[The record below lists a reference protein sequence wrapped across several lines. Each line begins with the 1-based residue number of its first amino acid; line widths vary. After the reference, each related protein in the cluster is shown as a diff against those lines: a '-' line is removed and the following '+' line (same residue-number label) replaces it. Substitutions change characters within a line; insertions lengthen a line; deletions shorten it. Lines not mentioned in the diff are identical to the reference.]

1 MSVIGEPNQRNS
13 IGYLKDIPRINSDFD
28 FRVPFEALLDPEGE
42 MGGRAIISSEPHPS
56 ASLALTAS
64 LSKAGKLNYK
74 LAMNNF
80 LASTIDF
87 FKPDGKLATLAS
99 LSDTDPKFAG
109 AANATTGAFGFVPG
123 KEYKMRLV
131 CYNGQ
136 LSTKQQ
142 TLDFLETDLNL
153 GVLFH
158 SASYDGN
165 PPTCV
170 MYAQTGSDKTG
181 LKSADFYGS
190 AFGPPIKTVQGQFPT
205 TPLNSNFRFN
215 LSSASYEPFTPP
227 YYDGYAHIEFTYRP
241 EFEDDSLTSIMAQLT
256 QSYQRAGTGLN
267 GASINPN
274 LQSLTNLNYRNAMQ
288 ISASFNI
295 ALVNQPSV
303 VYDKLGNPIEIK
315 DDDTAGTVLTIQ
327 PKWET
332 PILNFKDVSVTVPT
346 IGSGS
351 VARGMW
357 HQYGR
362 KPAEDE
368 GIFMQIQDLAPSELD
383 DPSLTGSLAK
393 QLGFRQD
400 PVKLGRVA
408 ETKKISEAIV
418 AIPFVASLGDQQKF
432 GVPRA
437 TIDAAI
443 ALDDE
448 KTELAE
454 RLSTG
459 TNEPSPEVLDMV
471 KKMRKFVI
479 PPHFDFVKNKTIDPF
494 AMFIFDFSVTLKE
507 QDLTDIWQN
516 LSPSIGRQFQK
527 KRSFTAN

>member
-1 MSVIGEPNQRNS
+1 MDFYLNRSENGFQSIPINAYEITGSTLGSSAQRGFYKEYMHTDFLKTFSLVNADYKDTSSPSKVTLSTDALIKFLPYDGFYPADRTVQLAGLFWESYSASFALTGNIAVSGDGNQAQLPIGQPLDRLHAAFINPVWKPLFAPGILYNSIKSGIAVDYPVHLTGTSLSVIGEPNQRNS

-190 AFGPPIKTVQGQFPT
+190 ALDHRLKPSRGNFPQH
-205 TPLNSNFRFN
+205 P
-215 LSSASYEPFTPP
+215 
-227 YYDGYAHIEFTYRP
+227 
-241 EFEDDSLTSIMAQLT
+241 
-256 QSYQRAGTGLN
+256 
-267 GASINPN
+267 
-274 LQSLTNLNYRNAMQ
+274 
-288 ISASFNI
+288 
-295 ALVNQPSV
+295 
-303 VYDKLGNPIEIK
+303 
-315 DDDTAGTVLTIQ
+315 
-327 PKWET
+327 
-332 PILNFKDVSVTVPT
+332 
-346 IGSGS
+346 
-351 VARGMW
+351 
-357 HQYGR
+357 
-362 KPAEDE
+362 
-368 GIFMQIQDLAPSELD
+368 
-383 DPSLTGSLAK
+383 
-393 QLGFRQD
+393 
-400 PVKLGRVA
+400 
-408 ETKKISEAIV
+408 
-418 AIPFVASLGDQQKF
+418 
-432 GVPRA
+432 
-437 TIDAAI
+437 
-443 ALDDE
+443 
-448 KTELAE
+448 
-454 RLSTG
+454 
-459 TNEPSPEVLDMV
+459 
-471 KKMRKFVI
+471 
-479 PPHFDFVKNKTIDPF
+479 
-494 AMFIFDFSVTLKE
+494 
-507 QDLTDIWQN
+507 
-516 LSPSIGRQFQK
+516 
-527 KRSFTAN
+527 